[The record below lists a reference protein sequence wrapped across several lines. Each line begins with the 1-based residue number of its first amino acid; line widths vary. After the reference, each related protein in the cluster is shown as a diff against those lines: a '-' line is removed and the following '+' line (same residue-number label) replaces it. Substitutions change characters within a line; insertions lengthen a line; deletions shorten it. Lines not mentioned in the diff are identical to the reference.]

1 MVKVL
6 IARNLHPLLKQG
18 NTFLDR
24 ADVRVFTADSN
35 EEVLRIHSAERV
47 DLIITQIDMPGM
59 NCERMFADI
68 RADKALH
75 TAPIIMV
82 CTNNPGEIEKC
93 ARCGVSDV
101 ILRPVNQRL
110 LLARAQQFL
119 ALFTRESTRV
129 AVGVEIE
136 VVYRG
141 QSFSCSSLD
150 IGASGMMIESE
161 RAMARGDIITC
172 SFSLPGVPH
181 IRATSEIVNAPESPR
196 ESRRKRYG
204 LRFTNLPDD
213 ARKAIQAF
221 VELRSRA
228 AA

>member
-6 IARNLHPLLKQG
+6 IAGNLHDLLREG
-18 NTFLDR
+18 SSFLNR
-24 ADVRVFTADSN
+24 ADVRVLTAISN
-35 EEVLRIHSAERV
+35 DEMFQIHRTERV

-59 NCERMFADI
+59 SSEKLFSAI
-68 RADKALH
+68 RADRALQSVA
-75 TAPIIMV
+75 TIMV

-101 ILRPVNQRL
+101 VLRPVNPRL

-119 ALFTRESTRV
+119 ALYTRESSRV
-129 AVGVEIE
+129 PLSVDIEAVH
-136 VVYRG
+136 RG
-141 QSFSCSSLD
+141 KTFSCCSLD
-150 IGASGMMIESE
+150 IGASGMMIETDKIL
-161 RAMARGDIITC
+161 AQGDSITC
-172 SFSLPGVPH
+172 SFSFPGAPP
-181 IRATSEIVNAPESPR
+181 IRADAEIVNVPRPPR

-204 LRFTNLPDD
+204 MRFTKLPDE

-221 VELRSRA
+221 VDLQSRA